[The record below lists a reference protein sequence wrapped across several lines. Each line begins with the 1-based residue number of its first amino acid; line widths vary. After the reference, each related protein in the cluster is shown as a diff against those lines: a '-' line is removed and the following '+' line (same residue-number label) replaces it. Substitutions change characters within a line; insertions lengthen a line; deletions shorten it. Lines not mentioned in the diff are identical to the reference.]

1 MVFSPTS
8 FAVWMSTSGVIT
20 KPQVDSV
27 CATVSG
33 VLPTRAAGLFIAK

>member
-8 FAVWMSTSGVIT
+8 AAACVSISGEMT

-27 CATVSG
+27 WATAAAS
-33 VLPTRAAGLFIAK
+33 LPTTAAGLFIAK